1 MTNQYITES
10 IVARQAG
17 EATRLSDAELRE
29 INDREH
35 HVLVSIADRQ
45 RQLDAVMAME
55 EWYRKNQKATEQ
67 LEDTTAHHN
76 LVNKQYLA
84 LRGEEMKLERF
95 DSVQEFRALYE
106 QIGERRRIIDALQQQ
121 ESAVVQS
128 SEEARQRLADAQ
140 RQAVVAAE
148 RLQEAEEQ
156 QSQRQTAV
164 AHGYELEGEI
174 KTLTADLIAAEDALA
189 DAQRQSGENEA
200 NFRGREKELAQT
212 KQQLEALNLHH
223 QALAVHQQLFQQYM
237 AVKDKLVLYNTE
249 SDINDRAHQDYV
261 TSNRRLSDI
270 VVQHDKMRKQLQSR
284 QENLEAL
291 LADRA
296 VHEAAINEVDNAQ
309 LYHRYAQSQQR
320 LVQLQSARQAWQNIA
335 TGYDGIEMQRA
346 AIERMKRFLD
356 QKLQEQEVAERD
368 VNRLYERYT
377 RLNKA
382 YILLQI
388 DNTRKLRE
396 GLREGLPCPVCG
408 SAHHPYHTEVEQE
421 LGVTQTQLEKDYHEA
436 KKEYE
441 ERKVSAAEVVA
452 EAQKNAGQLEAERAV
467 LERMTAVQQTTV
479 ADWERFKRLDSSF
492 AVCSPSVNRD
502 ARRTT
507 IEMLI
512 DSTDRRIKDYEK
524 QIASFDFHA
533 AQLGTIAAQ
542 VREAEAEVARLQ
554 KQFWQ
559 IDTEMQIIRER
570 VETQRTLMTE
580 SDARIEHLYKDLD
593 DVVTVS
599 GWRDSDLESFSKDLS
614 ELYTDW
620 TTTTR
625 NLDRTQH
632 EYDMLRLKRDNAEAA
647 FSASQQLVGTT
658 REERDRLRELVGSKR
673 EQLRKDFGSGT
684 PQEYANTIFEAFQ
697 AASRNC
703 KEAEAAHAALKG
715 ELSALAGQS
724 TALADVRQ
732 QQADAVR
739 ELSTQLDHAVAR
751 YNLSHA
757 AVQSSELQSIFSDNR
772 DWVLLRQTI
781 TECRDALI
789 VARAQMNDAEKRFMA
804 LQGAP
809 ERPSKDREED
819 KAENLAQRH
828 TQLVLDLEAL
838 RGELAD
844 IRRILERHDKNA

>member
-17 EATRLSDAELRE
+17 EAARLSDAELRE
-29 INDREH
+29 INDRER

-45 RQLDAVMAME
+45 RQLDAVIAME
-55 EWYRKNQKATEQ
+55 EWYRKNQKVTEQ
-67 LEDTTAHHN
+67 LEDTTTHHN

-106 QIGERRRIIDALQQQ
+106 QIGEHHRTIEEIMQE
-121 ESAVVQS
+121 ESAVAQN
-128 SEEARQRLADAQ
+128 SEGTRLRLADAQ
-140 RQAVVAAE
+140 RAALVAAE
-148 RLQEAEEQ
+148 RLKEAEEQ
-156 QSQRQTAV
+156 HAQRQTTV
-164 AHGYELEGEI
+164 AQGYELAGEI
-174 KTLTADLIAAEDALA
+174 KALTTDLIAAEDTLN
-189 DAQRQSGENEA
+189 DAQRQSRENEA
-200 NFRGREKELAQT
+200 LFRGREKELAQT

-270 VVQHDKMRKQLQSR
+270 VIQHDKMRKQLQSR

-296 VHEAAINEVDNAQ
+296 VHESAIDEVDSAQ

-320 LVQLQSARQAWQNIA
+320 LVQLQSARQAWQIIA
-335 TGYDGIEMQRA
+335 SGYDNIEMQRA
-346 AIERMKRFLD
+346 AIERMKRYLD

-421 LGVTQTQLEKDYHEA
+421 LGVTQTQLEKDFHSA
-436 KKEYE
+436 KEEYE
-441 ERKVSAAEVVA
+441 ARKASAAEVVA
-452 EAQKNAGQLEAERAV
+452 EAQKNAGQLEAERTV
-467 LERMTAVQQTTV
+467 LERMVMQQQAIV
-479 ADWERFKRLDSSF
+479 GDWERFKRLDSSF

-524 QIASFDFHA
+524 QIASFDFHT
-533 AQLGTIAAQ
+533 AQLSNIAAQ
-542 VREAEAEVARLQ
+542 VREAEAEVAQLQ

-559 IDTEMQIIRER
+559 IDTQLQIIRER

-599 GWRDSDLESFSKDLS
+599 GWRDEDLESFSKSLS
-614 ELYTDW
+614 ELYIDW

-632 EYDMLRLKRDNAEAA
+632 EHDMLRLKRDNAEAA
-647 FSASQQLVGTT
+647 YTASQQLIGTC
-658 REERDRLRELVGSKR
+658 REERDRLRELVSSKR

-684 PQEYANTIFEAFQ
+684 PQEYANTLFDSFQ
-697 AASRNC
+697 TASRNY
-703 KEAEAAHAALKG
+703 KEAEEAYAKLKN
-715 ELSALAGQS
+715 ELASLTGQS
-724 TALADVRQ
+724 MALADMRQ
-732 QQADAVR
+732 QQADVVR
-739 ELSTQLDHAVAR
+739 DLSTQLDHAIAR

-772 DWVLLRQTI
+772 DWMLLRHTV

-789 VARAQMNDAEKRFMA
+789 VARTQMNDAEKRFMA
-804 LQGAP
+804 LQTAP
-809 ERPSKDREED
+809 EHPAQDREED
-819 KAENLAQRH
+819 KPENLKNRH

>member
-17 EATRLSDAELRE
+17 EATRLSEAELRE

-261 TSNRRLSDI
+261 TSNRRMSDI

-284 QENLEAL
+284 QEGLEAL
-291 LADRA
+291 IADRA
-296 VHEAAINEVDNAQ
+296 VHESAIDEVDSAQ

-346 AIERMKRFLD
+346 AIERMKRYLD

-368 VNRLYERYT
+368 VKRLYERYT

-421 LGVTQTQLEKDYHEA
+421 LGVTQTQLEKDYHAA

-467 LERMTAVQQTTV
+467 LERMMKIQESVV

-492 AVCSPSVNRD
+492 AICSPSVNRD

-524 QIASFDFHA
+524 QIASFDFHT
-533 AQLGTIAAQ
+533 AQLSTIAAQ
-542 VREAEAEVARLQ
+542 VREAETEVARLQ
-554 KQFWQ
+554 KYFWQ
-559 IDTEMQIIRER
+559 IDTQLQIIHER
-570 VETQRTLMTE
+570 VDTQRTLMTE

-647 FSASQQLVGTT
+647 FSAAQQLVGTT

-697 AASRNC
+697 AASRSC
-703 KEAEAAHAALKG
+703 KEAEEAYTALKG

>member
-1 MTNQYITES
+1 M
-10 IVARQAG
+10 
-17 EATRLSDAELRE
+17 
-29 INDREH
+29 
-35 HVLVSIADRQ
+35 
-45 RQLDAVMAME
+45 
-55 EWYRKNQKATEQ
+55 
-67 LEDTTAHHN
+67 
-76 LVNKQYLA
+76 
-84 LRGEEMKLERF
+84 
-95 DSVQEFRALYE
+95 
-106 QIGERRRIIDALQQQ
+106 
-121 ESAVVQS
+121 
-128 SEEARQRLADAQ
+128 
-140 RQAVVAAE
+140 
-148 RLQEAEEQ
+148 
-156 QSQRQTAV
+156 
-164 AHGYELEGEI
+164 
-174 KTLTADLIAAEDALA
+174 
-189 DAQRQSGENEA
+189 
-200 NFRGREKELAQT
+200 
-212 KQQLEALNLHH
+212 
-223 QALAVHQQLFQQYM
+223 
-237 AVKDKLVLYNTE
+237 
-249 SDINDRAHQDYV
+249 
-261 TSNRRLSDI
+261 
-270 VVQHDKMRKQLQSR
+270 
-284 QENLEAL
+284 
-291 LADRA
+291 
-296 VHEAAINEVDNAQ
+296 
-309 LYHRYAQSQQR
+309 
-320 LVQLQSARQAWQNIA
+320 
-335 TGYDGIEMQRA
+335 
-346 AIERMKRFLD
+346 
-356 QKLQEQEVAERD
+356 
-368 VNRLYERYT
+368 
-377 RLNKA
+377 
-382 YILLQI
+382 
-388 DNTRKLRE
+388 
-396 GLREGLPCPVCG
+396 
-408 SAHHPYHTEVEQE
+408 
-421 LGVTQTQLEKDYHEA
+421 
-436 KKEYE
+436 
-441 ERKVSAAEVVA
+441 SAAEVVA

-599 GWRDSDLESFSKDLS
+599 GWRDSDLEAFSKELA

-632 EYDMLRLKRDNAEAA
+632 EYDMLHLKRDNAEAA
-647 FSASQQLVGTT
+647 YNAAQQLVGTT

-697 AASRNC
+697 AASRSC
-703 KEAEAAHAALKG
+703 KEAEEAYTALKG

-757 AVQSSELQSIFSDNR
+757 AVQSSELQNIFSDNR
-772 DWVLLRQTI
+772 DWMLLRQTI

-819 KAENLAQRH
+819 KSENLAQRH

>member
-17 EATRLSDAELRE
+17 EAARLSEAELRE

-35 HVLVSIADRQ
+35 HVLISIADRQ
-45 RQLDAVMAME
+45 RQLDAVLAME
-55 EWYRKNQKATEQ
+55 EWYRKNKKATEQ

-95 DSVQEFRALYE
+95 DNVQEFRSLYE
-106 QIGERRRIIDALQQQ
+106 QIGERRRIIESLQQQ
-121 ESAVVQS
+121 ESAVAQR
-128 SEEARQRLADAQ
+128 SEDTRQRVSEAQ
-140 RQAVVAAE
+140 RQALVAAE
-148 RLQEAEEQ
+148 RLQEVEEQ
-156 QSQRQTAV
+156 QAQRYATI
-164 AHGYELEGEI
+164 AHGYEMEGEI
-174 KTLTADLIAAEDALA
+174 KTLTTDLITAEDALA
-189 DAQRQSGENEA
+189 DAQRQSDENEA
-200 NFRGREKELAQT
+200 IFRAREKELAQT

-249 SDINDRAHQDYV
+249 IDINDRAHQDYV
-261 TSNRRLSDI
+261 ASNRRLSEI
-270 VVQHDKMRKQLQSR
+270 VVQHDKVRKQLQTR
-284 QENLEAL
+284 QETLEAL
-291 LADRA
+291 IADRA
-296 VHEAAINEVDNAQ
+296 VHESAIDEIDSAQ

-320 LVQLQSARQAWQNIA
+320 LVQLQSARQTWQVIA
-335 TGYDGIEMQRA
+335 TGYDNIEQQRA
-346 AIERMKRFLD
+346 ALERMKRYLD
-356 QKLQEQEVAERD
+356 QKLLEQEVAERD
-368 VNRLYERYT
+368 VKRLYERFS

-421 LGVTQTQLEKDYHEA
+421 LGVTQSQLEKDYHSA
-436 KKEYE
+436 MKEYE
-441 ERKVSAAEVVA
+441 EHKVSAAEVVA
-452 EAQKNAGQLEAERAV
+452 EAQKHAGHLEAERSV
-467 LERMTAVQQTTV
+467 LERMIAQQQTV
-479 ADWERFKRLDSSF
+479 VEDWERFKRLDSSF

-512 DSTDRRIKDYEK
+512 DSTDRHIKDYEK
-524 QIASFDFHA
+524 QIASFDFHM
-533 AQLGTIAAQ
+533 AQLNTITVQ
-542 VREAEAEVARLQ
+542 YRKTETEVARLQ

-559 IDTEMQIIRER
+559 VDTQLQIIRER
-570 VETQRTLMTE
+570 VDTQRTLMTE

-593 DVVTVS
+593 DVVTIS
-599 GWRDSDLESFSKDLS
+599 GWRDKDIESFSKGLS

-620 TTTTR
+620 LTTTR
-625 NLDRTQH
+625 NLDGTQH
-632 EYDMLRLKRDNAEAA
+632 EYNMLRLKLEHAETAYTTA
-647 FSASQQLVGTT
+647 QQLVDSH
-658 REERDRLRELVGSKR
+658 REERNRLRELVSSKR
-673 EQLRKDFGSGT
+673 EQLRKDFGSGST
-684 PQEYANTIFEAFQ
+684 QDYANSLFDAFE
-697 AASRNC
+697 AASRKY
-703 KEAEAAHAALKG
+703 KEAEAAHAALNC
-715 ELSALAGQS
+715 ELSALSGQS
-724 TALADVRQ
+724 AALAEARQ
-732 QQADAVR
+732 HQAEYVR
-739 ELSTQLDHAVAR
+739 ELSTQLDHAMAR

-772 DWVLLRQTI
+772 DWVLLRRTV

-789 VARAQMNDAEKRFMA
+789 VARSQMNDAEKRFMA
-804 LQGAP
+804 LLGAP

-844 IRRILERHDKNA
+844 IRRILDRHNKNA

>member
-17 EATRLSDAELRE
+17 EAARLSDAELRE

-35 HVLVSIADRQ
+35 HVMVSIADRQ

-55 EWYRKNQKATEQ
+55 EWYRKNKKATEQ

-95 DSVQEFRALYE
+95 DSMQEFRSLYE
-106 QIGERRRIIDALQQQ
+106 QIGERRRVIEALQQQ
-121 ESAVVQS
+121 ESTVTQS
-128 SEEARQRLADAQ
+128 GEETRLRLAEAQ
-140 RQAVVAAE
+140 RSALVAAE

-156 QSQRQTAV
+156 QAGRQTVV
-164 AHGYELEGEI
+164 AHGYALEGEI
-174 KTLTADLIAAEDALA
+174 KMLTADLIAAEDALT
-189 DAQRQSGENEA
+189 DAQRRSGETEA
-200 NFRGREKELAQT
+200 SFRGREKELAQT
-212 KQQLEALNLHH
+212 KAQLEALNLHH

-249 SDINDRAHQDYV
+249 SEINDRAHQDYV
-261 TSNRRLSDI
+261 ASNHRLSDI

-291 LADRA
+291 IADRA

-320 LVQLQSARQAWQNIA
+320 LVQLQSARQAWQIIA
-335 TGYDGIEMQRA
+335 TGYDGIEVQRA
-346 AIERMKRFLD
+346 AIERMKRYLD

-368 VNRLYERYT
+368 VNRLYERYN

-421 LGVTQTQLEKDYHEA
+421 LGVTQTQLEKDFHSA
-436 KKEYE
+436 KDEYE
-441 ERKVSAAEVVA
+441 ARKVSAAEVVA
-452 EAQKNAGQLEAERAV
+452 EAQKSAGQLEAERAV
-467 LERMTAVQQTTV
+467 LERMVSLQQSTV
-479 ADWERFKRLDSSF
+479 EDWERFKRLDPSF
-492 AVCSPSVNRD
+492 AVCSSSVNRD

-542 VREAEAEVARLQ
+542 VREVETEVARLQ

-559 IDTEMQIIRER
+559 IDTQLQIIRER

-593 DVVTVS
+593 DVVTIS
-599 GWRDSDLESFSKDLS
+599 GWRDENLESFSKGLS

-620 TTTTR
+620 LTTTR

-632 EYDMLRLKRDNAEAA
+632 EYDMLRLKRDSAEEAFNAA
-647 FSASQQLVGTT
+647 QQLVGTT
-658 REERDRLRELVGSKR
+658 REERDRLRELVSSKR
-673 EQLRKDFGSGT
+673 EQLRKDFGSGS
-684 PQEYANTIFEAFQ
+684 PQEYAGCLFDAFQ
-697 AASRNC
+697 SASRSC
-703 KEAEAAHAALKG
+703 KEAEEAHALLKG
-715 ELSALAGQS
+715 ELAALSGQS
-724 TALADVRQ
+724 AALADVRL
-732 QQADAVR
+732 QQAEAVR

-751 YNLSHA
+751 YNLSHT
-757 AVQSSELQSIFSDNR
+757 AVQSSELQNIFSDNR
-772 DWVLLRQTI
+772 DWMLLRQTI

-819 KAENLAQRH
+819 KEENLPQRH
-828 TQLVLDLEAL
+828 TQLVLDLEGL

>member
-17 EATRLSDAELRE
+17 EATRLSEAELRE

-55 EWYRKNQKATEQ
+55 EWYRKNKKATEQ

-106 QIGERRRIIDALQQQ
+106 QIGERRRIIEALLQQ
-121 ESAVVQS
+121 ESAVAQN
-128 SEEARQRLADAQ
+128 SEDTRQRLADAQ
-140 RQAVVAAE
+140 RLAVVAAE

-156 QSQRQTAV
+156 QTQRQTAV

-212 KQQLEALNLHH
+212 KQQLETLNLHH

-261 TSNRRLSDI
+261 TSNRRMSDI

-284 QENLEAL
+284 QEGLEAL
-291 LADRA
+291 IADRA
-296 VHEAAINEVDNAQ
+296 VHESAIDEVDSAQ

-346 AIERMKRFLD
+346 TIERMKRYLD

-368 VNRLYERYT
+368 VKRLYERYT

-421 LGVTQTQLEKDYHEA
+421 LGVTQTQLEKDYHAA

-441 ERKVSAAEVVA
+441 EHKVSAAEVVA

-467 LERMTAVQQTTV
+467 LERMMKIQESVV

-492 AVCSPSVNRD
+492 AICSPSVNRD

-524 QIASFDFHA
+524 QIASFDFHT
-533 AQLGTIAAQ
+533 AQLSTIAAQ
-542 VREAEAEVARLQ
+542 VREAETEVARLQ
-554 KQFWQ
+554 KHFWQ
-559 IDTEMQIIRER
+559 IDTQLQIIRER
-570 VETQRTLMTE
+570 VDTQRTLMTE

-647 FSASQQLVGTT
+647 FNASQQLVGTT
-658 REERDRLRELVGSKR
+658 REERDRLRELVSSKR
-673 EQLRKDFGSGT
+673 EQLRKDFGSGS
-684 PQEYANTIFEAFQ
+684 PQEYANAIFDAFQ
-697 AASRNC
+697 AASRSC
-703 KEAEAAHAALKG
+703 KEAEEAYTALKG

-757 AVQSSELQSIFSDNR
+757 AVQSSELQNIFSDNR
-772 DWVLLRQTI
+772 DWMLLRQTI